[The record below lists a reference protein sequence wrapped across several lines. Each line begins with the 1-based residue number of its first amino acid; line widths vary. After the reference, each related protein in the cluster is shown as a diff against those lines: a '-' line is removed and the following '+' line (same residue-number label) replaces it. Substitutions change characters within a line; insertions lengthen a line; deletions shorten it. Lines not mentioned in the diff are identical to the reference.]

1 MILKLYIIDKEFYL
15 GREFRTYCSSLVK
28 HLTLFSKP
36 TLHFRAMRF
45 KTMLARRLGE
55 PLLGAIKNK
64 YLSVS
69 LKVSLYRKR
78 TDVDKKIKSW

>member
-1 MILKLYIIDKEFYL
+1 ME
-15 GREFRTYCSSLVK
+15 T
-28 HLTLFSKP
+28 KP
-36 TLHFRAMRF
+36 NSIFKPDNARLCLRLRF

>member
-1 MILKLYIIDKEFYL
+1 MAMQ
-15 GREFRTYCSSLVK
+15 VK
-28 HLTLFSKP
+28 
-36 TLHFRAMRF
+36 R
-45 KTMLARRLGE
+45 MLARRLGE

-78 TDVDKKIKSW
+78 TDVDKKKKLW

>member
-1 MILKLYIIDKEFYL
+1 MITPNIRFNTDIADKPQMQ
-15 GREFRTYCSSLVK
+15 VK
-28 HLTLFSKP
+28 
-36 TLHFRAMRF
+36 R
-45 KTMLARRLGE
+45 MLARRLGE